1 MLEVFN
7 EKLRDL
13 NLKNMQSSIQQAQ
26 QPASI
31 SSIGSI
37 NSTLPN
43 TNGNQ
48 SFEEAKN
55 PNVQEEFYECC
66 QVNK

>member
-1 MLEVFN
+1 
-7 EKLRDL
+7 
-13 NLKNMQSSIQQAQ
+13 MQSSIQQAQ
-26 QPASI
+26 QPAPI

-55 PNVQEEFYECC
+55 TNVQEEFYECC
-66 QVNK
+66 QV